1 MLMSSASCDF
11 VNRSQIQPEL
21 MASRGTIA
29 DYLQSRSLN
38 TQAAGG
44 GASAGVWPQG

>member
-38 TQAAGG
+38 IQTPRISFQQL
-44 GASAGVWPQG
+44 SS